1 MPMRSAAAFLGLTLF
16 SSAGPVLAD
25 VPLDLKKV
33 TGPSAWLG
41 TAVMNAWWTAD
52 GRHLYWQQM
61 DPAGGG
67 VLTWEMSATDG
78 KSTLLTAPLPP
89 AFDGPATAQDTA
101 GGRFARVGSDGEV
114 WLIDEGPGGPVR
126 VTTTAEAG
134 SDLRFSANGDRLF
147 YRRGQ
152 DWFGWTLEG
161 GQEAPILHLASGRE
175 ATMPPSD
182 TTVRLDPQVDIVF
195 SDLSPFG
202 TAALAAT
209 TPLGHDGG
217 EVAGMPVFLT
227 ESGYPEMKTDP
238 LATRIG
244 RNPIAPHRLW
254 LVDGTKGRAQTLDLS
269 SLPGILDDPL
279 AADRAAQNLP
289 PLAGPRGVTIGLV
302 RWSLDGTSAVVSLDA
317 TDRRDSWFVKV
328 DAASGTLRTLWRESG
343 RMVISLP
350 FGFLPDGRVWFQSEK
365 AGWFG
370 LYLTD
375 GTTVSTVVEGPFEA
389 TEIHWTA
396 DGSRAFFRCNRSAP
410 VDYEVCTV
418 RADGSDLREVTAL
431 DGVGAPIAF
440 DILLPSPDATKIAVK
455 FSGGYMPVQLALID
469 AATGAEIGRTDTRS
483 EDLKALNPAEP
494 EIVQIPLS
502 TTAQRM
508 WAKLWSPA
516 DPSGDAPHP
525 IILILH
531 GGNAYQAVGRYQHSS
546 PSSAF
551 FAQVLADKGYLV
563 LEKDYRGSVGYGRA
577 WRDAVAGNLGFS
589 EVQDMRDAIAWLAAE
604 RDGDAGRAGVQGC
617 SYGGYLAYMA
627 AFLAP
632 DLIKASAAWN
642 GFSDWTISFGSNS
655 GMLLGDPALN
665 PEAFLAS
672 SATSHVEEFTGNL
685 LIIHSIDDE
694 VIPFEAAVR
703 VVQRLLDLGKEN
715 WDFATYPVGWHCF
728 GQRPDLR
735 PDAYRRTIEL
745 FDRTIGLD

>member
-1 MPMRSAAAFLGLTLF
+1 M
-16 SSAGPVLAD
+16 LAD

-89 AFDGPATAQDTA
+89 AFDGPAKAQDTA

-182 TTVRLDPQVDIVF
+182 TTVRLDPQGDIVF

-254 LVDGTKGRAQTLDLS
+254 LVDGTKGRAR
-269 SLPGILDDPL
+269 GI
-279 AADRAAQNLP
+279 A
-289 PLAGPRGVTIGLV
+289 
-302 RWSLDGTSAVVSLDA
+302 
-317 TDRRDSWFVKV
+317 
-328 DAASGTLRTLWRESG
+328 
-343 RMVISLP
+343 
-350 FGFLPDGRVWFQSEK
+350 
-365 AGWFG
+365 
-370 LYLTD
+370 
-375 GTTVSTVVEGPFEA
+375 
-389 TEIHWTA
+389 
-396 DGSRAFFRCNRSAP
+396 
-410 VDYEVCTV
+410 
-418 RADGSDLREVTAL
+418 
-431 DGVGAPIAF
+431 
-440 DILLPSPDATKIAVK
+440 
-455 FSGGYMPVQLALID
+455 
-469 AATGAEIGRTDTRS
+469 
-483 EDLKALNPAEP
+483 
-494 EIVQIPLS
+494 
-502 TTAQRM
+502 
-508 WAKLWSPA
+508 
-516 DPSGDAPHP
+516 
-525 IILILH
+525 
-531 GGNAYQAVGRYQHSS
+531 
-546 PSSAF
+546 
-551 FAQVLADKGYLV
+551 
-563 LEKDYRGSVGYGRA
+563 
-577 WRDAVAGNLGFS
+577 
-589 EVQDMRDAIAWLAAE
+589 
-604 RDGDAGRAGVQGC
+604 
-617 SYGGYLAYMA
+617 
-627 AFLAP
+627 
-632 DLIKASAAWN
+632 
-642 GFSDWTISFGSNS
+642 
-655 GMLLGDPALN
+655 
-665 PEAFLAS
+665 
-672 SATSHVEEFTGNL
+672 
-685 LIIHSIDDE
+685 
-694 VIPFEAAVR
+694 
-703 VVQRLLDLGKEN
+703 
-715 WDFATYPVGWHCF
+715 
-728 GQRPDLR
+728 
-735 PDAYRRTIEL
+735 
-745 FDRTIGLD
+745 